1 MLAGGY
7 LVTFKSSWND
17 GEVIL
22 NGPNVSYNNRLL
34 TASVTKD
41 ISSYDSFEFSILPNH
56 KNYNDLSLFNTFI
69 KVYRPIEN
77 DKLIFEGRIINISDS
92 MDSSGVLSKV
102 VTCEGLEGFL
112 HDSMQL
118 FGEYHDM
125 SPKDFLQKL
134 IDIHNTQVDSFKKII
149 LGTVNVTNS
158 TDNVYRYTEDDKDTY
173 DTIQD
178 KLVNRLGGEIKIRHE
193 NGQLILDY
201 VQRNGKQSSQ
211 EIVLAKNLLSL
222 TRNINIEN
230 FWTVLKPLGASI
242 DRNNPN
248 GDYTDADTAI
258 PRVTIKD
265 VNNGSV
271 YIRDEKMVK
280 EFGTIVKQKTWD
292 DVTDPKNLL
301 LRGQNEVKNHS
312 AFSLQLQVS
321 YVDLAYI
328 NPEKFVTLNCG
339 DDVRVTSAIQ
349 GIDFNQRISSMTI
362 DLLELSNSS
371 ITLAPQSLNV
381 TSYDVMLQKQAL
393 ADKNMIEHIEYANK
407 QNKVVINNL
416 RNTII
421 KLWGTINALSKS
433 ENDSQNSS
441 AWNWPFKPPATIR
454 FDGAQLFGVNPGGE
468 FRPNGFHDGLD
479 FGSVNWPGSEVKAI
493 HDGTVTLKGAMDGL
507 GNYFVTNGDGFNI
520 VYQEAFGS
528 ASDIRVN
535 IGDHVKVGDIVGIR
549 TTDHLHVG
557 VTKHDFNAALGSAFS
572 NNGTWLDPKKLI
584 EDGLKNNMGTTQ
596 PVNGDWGPVIRNAAA
611 KMKVNI
617 SDNDVNRI
625 KALIANESRGN
636 QTVTQQVWDKNMAAG
651 TPAQGLLQ
659 YVPSTFNAYA
669 VDGHRN
675 IKSGFDQLLAF
686 FNNSTWSSDISLHGW
701 GPNGSK
707 RFDKIPA

>member
-22 NGPNVSYNNRLL
+22 NGPNVGYNNRLL

-41 ISSYDSFEFSILPNH
+41 ISSYDSFVFSILPNH
-56 KNYNDLSLFNTFI
+56 KNYNDLNLFNTFI

-134 IDIHNTQVDSFKKII
+134 IDIHNTQVDSFKKIT

-201 VQRNGKQSSQ
+201 VQRNGKQSLQ
-211 EIVLAKNLLSL
+211 GIVLAKNLLSL
-222 TRNINIEN
+222 TRNINIED

-248 GDYTDADTAI
+248 GDYTDANTAI

-265 VNNGSV
+265 VNNGSM
-271 YIRDEKMVK
+271 YIKDESMVK
-280 EFGTIVKQKTWD
+280 EFGIIVKQKTWD

-371 ITLAPQSLNV
+371 ITLAPQSLNI

-393 ADKNMIEHIEYANK
+393 ADKNMIEHIGYANR
-407 QNKVVINNL
+407 QNKTVI
-416 RNTII
+416 
-421 KLWGTINALSKS
+421 S
-433 ENDSQNSS
+433 
-441 AWNWPFKPPATIR
+441 
-454 FDGAQLFGVNPGGE
+454 
-468 FRPNGFHDGLD
+468 
-479 FGSVNWPGSEVKAI
+479 
-493 HDGTVTLKGAMDGL
+493 TLK
-507 GNYFVTNGDGFNI
+507 N
-520 VYQEAFGS
+520 
-528 ASDIRVN
+528 DIN
-535 IGDHVKVGDIVGIR
+535 
-549 TTDHLHVG
+549 
-557 VTKHDFNAALGSAFS
+557 
-572 NNGTWLDPKKLI
+572 KLI
-584 EDGLKNNMGTTQ
+584 EENNQLKRDALVRQGSGQTVAGGPTE
-596 PVNGDWGPVIRNAAA
+596 PVNGDWGPVINHAARL
-611 KMKVNI
+611 MNVNI
-617 SDNDVNRI
+617 DDSGVNLVKAQIRLESSGNE
-625 KALIANESRGN
+625 KALGGDDGLSDGRAS
-636 QTVTQQVWDKNMAAG
+636 
-651 TPAQGLLQ
+651 GLLQ
-659 YVPSTFNAYA
+659 FKPGTFNHYA
-669 VDGHRN
+669 LNGHKD
-675 IKSGFDQLLAF
+675 IWKGFDQLLAF
-686 FNNSTWSSDISLHGW
+686 FNIPNALSQITGTHGW
-701 GPNGSK
+701 SPSGTPRYTDVPNKEVSGGAKKLQDTARKYLGVPYVWGGAGGARGGNPYSGMDCSSFVSQVYK
-707 RFDKIPA
+707 DLGISIPAYTVDMERYGHQISRSEVQAGDMGFYGNHGASYHITLALDNKRMIYEPAPGQSCMEQDINAYPPTWWIRNNDMARIVAGG

>member
-7 LVTFKSSWND
+7 LVTFKSNWND

-22 NGPNVSYNNRLL
+22 NGPNVGYNNRLL

-56 KNYNDLSLFNTFI
+56 KNYNDLNLFNTFI

-134 IDIHNTQVDSFKKII
+134 IDIHNTQVDSFKKIT

-201 VQRNGKQSSQ
+201 VQRNGKQSLQ
-211 EIVLAKNLLSL
+211 GIVLAKNLLSL
-222 TRNINIEN
+222 TRNINIED

-248 GDYTDADTAI
+248 GDYTDANTAI

-265 VNNGSV
+265 VNNGSM
-271 YIRDEKMVK
+271 YIKDESMVK
-280 EFGTIVKQKTWD
+280 EFGIIVKQKTWD

-328 NPEKFVTLNCG
+328 NPEKFATLNCG
-339 DDVRVTSAIQ
+339 DDVRVTSVIQ

-371 ITLAPQSLNV
+371 ITLAPQSLNI

-407 QNKVVINNL
+407 QNKIVI
-416 RNTII
+416 
-421 KLWGTINALSKS
+421 S
-433 ENDSQNSS
+433 
-441 AWNWPFKPPATIR
+441 
-454 FDGAQLFGVNPGGE
+454 
-468 FRPNGFHDGLD
+468 
-479 FGSVNWPGSEVKAI
+479 
-493 HDGTVTLKGAMDGL
+493 TLK
-507 GNYFVTNGDGFNI
+507 N
-520 VYQEAFGS
+520 
-528 ASDIRVN
+528 DIN
-535 IGDHVKVGDIVGIR
+535 
-549 TTDHLHVG
+549 
-557 VTKHDFNAALGSAFS
+557 
-572 NNGTWLDPKKLI
+572 KLI
-584 EDGLKNNMGTTQ
+584 EENNQLRRDALVRQGSGQTVAGGPTE
-596 PVNGDWGPVIRNAAA
+596 PVNGDWGPVIKHAARL
-611 KMKVNI
+611 MNVQIDDSGVNLVKAQI
-617 SDNDVNRI
+617 NLESSGNE
-625 KALIANESRGN
+625 KALGGDDGLSDGRAS
-636 QTVTQQVWDKNMAAG
+636 
-651 TPAQGLLQ
+651 GLLQ
-659 YVPSTFNAYA
+659 FKPGTFNHYA
-669 VDGHRN
+669 LNGHKD
-675 IKSGFDQLLAF
+675 IWKGFDQLLAF
-686 FNNSTWSSDISLHGW
+686 FNIPNALSQITGTHGW
-701 GPNGSK
+701 SPSGSPRYTDVPNKEVSGGAKKLQDTARKYLGVPYVWGGAGGARGGNPYSGMDCSSFVSQVYK
-707 RFDKIPA
+707 DLGINIPAYTVDMERYGHQISRSEVQAGDMGFYGNHGASYHITLALDNKRMIYEPVPGQSCMEQDINAYPPTWWIRNDNMARIVAGG

>member
-22 NGPNVSYNNRLL
+22 NGPNVGYNNRLL

-56 KNYNDLSLFNTFI
+56 KNYNDLNLFNTFI

-134 IDIHNTQVDSFKKII
+134 IDIHNTQVESFKKIT

-201 VQRNGKQSSQ
+201 VQRNGKQSLQ
-211 EIVLAKNLLSL
+211 GIVLAKNLLSL
-222 TRNINIEN
+222 TRNINIED

-248 GDYTDADTAI
+248 GDYTDANTAI

-265 VNNGSV
+265 VNNGSM
-271 YIRDEKMVK
+271 YIKDESMVK
-280 EFGTIVKQKTWD
+280 EFGIIIKQKTWD

-328 NPEKFVTLNCG
+328 NPEKFATLNCG
-339 DDVRVTSAIQ
+339 DDVRVTSVIQ

-371 ITLAPQSLNV
+371 ITLAPQSLNI

-393 ADKNMIEHIEYANK
+393 ADKNMIEHIEYANR
-407 QNKVVINNL
+407 QNKIVI
-416 RNTII
+416 R
-421 KLWGTINALSKS
+421 
-433 ENDSQNSS
+433 
-441 AWNWPFKPPATIR
+441 
-454 FDGAQLFGVNPGGE
+454 
-468 FRPNGFHDGLD
+468 
-479 FGSVNWPGSEVKAI
+479 
-493 HDGTVTLKGAMDGL
+493 TLK
-507 GNYFVTNGDGFNI
+507 N
-520 VYQEAFGS
+520 
-528 ASDIRVN
+528 DIN
-535 IGDHVKVGDIVGIR
+535 
-549 TTDHLHVG
+549 
-557 VTKHDFNAALGSAFS
+557 
-572 NNGTWLDPKKLI
+572 KLI
-584 EDGLKNNMGTTQ
+584 EENNQLRRDALVRQGSGQTVAGGPTE
-596 PVNGDWGPVIRNAAA
+596 PVNGDWGPVIKHAARL
-611 KMKVNI
+611 MNVQIDDSGVNLVKAQI
-617 SDNDVNRI
+617 NLESSGNE
-625 KALIANESRGN
+625 KALGGDDGLSDGRAS
-636 QTVTQQVWDKNMAAG
+636 
-651 TPAQGLLQ
+651 GLLQ
-659 YVPSTFNAYA
+659 FKPGTFNHYA
-669 VDGHRN
+669 LNGHKD
-675 IKSGFDQLLAF
+675 IWKGFDQLLAF
-686 FNNSTWSSDISLHGW
+686 FNIPNALSQITGTHGW
-701 GPNGSK
+701 SPSGSPRYSEIPNKEVSGGAKKLQDTARKYLGVPYVWGGAGGARGGNPYSGMDCSSFVSQVYK
-707 RFDKIPA
+707 DLGINIPAYTVDMERYGHQISRSEVQAGDMGFYGSHGSSYHITLALDNKRMIYEPAPGQSCMEQDINAYPPTWWIRNNDMARIAGE